1 MKFSGNI
8 RKMATSLEDVVHYA
22 LPLVDVL
29 ENPVYI
35 PLNECIGKTIY
46 IEYQGYINCVIS
58 GKKIKK
64 AYGEGMSYEAFMDSP
79 EASPSIIRPELSRI
93 HEGIALRDYDWEMA
107 HHMTPHVVYLSLT
120 NDIKVGV
127 TRNSQ
132 IPTRWIDQGATEA
145 ILVAETPYRQAAGLI
160 EVALKKHLPDKT
172 NWQRMLKNHIEQHP
186 PIIEVKA
193 SIKDKIPTEL
203 VSFFSKD
210 NSVLHINYP
219 VTDYP
224 NKITSIKLDKSPFI
238 EKKLV
243 GIKGQYLIFE
253 DGSVFN
259 MRSHT
264 GYRINFDC

>member
-8 RKMATSLEDVVHYA
+8 RKMATSLEDVVHYT

-35 PLNECIGKTIY
+35 PLNECIGKTIN
-46 IEYQGYINCVIS
+46 IQYQGYINCVIT

-64 AYGEGMSYEAFMDSP
+64 AYGEGMSYEAFMESP

-127 TRNSQ
+127 TRNTQ
-132 IPTRWIDQGATEA
+132 IPTRWIDQGATQA
-145 ILVAETPYRQAAGLI
+145 IIVAETPYRQASGLI
-160 EVALKKHLPDKT
+160 EVALKNYLPDKT
-172 NWQRMLKNHIEQHP
+172 NWQRMLKNQIAEHV
-186 PIIEVKA
+186 PIIDVKA
-193 SIKDKIPTEL
+193 SIKDKIPNDLLTY
-203 VSFFSKD
+203 FSKD

-219 VTDYP
+219 IEVYPTKVT
-224 NKITSIKLDKSPFI
+224 SLKLDKVNEI
-238 EKKLV
+238 EKKLI

-253 DGSVFN
+253 DGNVLN
-259 MRSHT
+259 IRSHA
-264 GYRINFDC
+264 GCRVNIDF